1 MVYCMGHECSVKN
14 TCLRYTSGLG
24 ATVYDGCED
33 RYMRKCTSQRRY
45 MQDERK
51 VNEDGKRQR
60 LCLK

>member
-14 TCLRYTSGLG
+14 TCLRYTQGLCV
-24 ATVYDGCED
+24 TVSDGCED
-33 RYMRKCTSQRRY
+33 KYMRKCTSQKKY